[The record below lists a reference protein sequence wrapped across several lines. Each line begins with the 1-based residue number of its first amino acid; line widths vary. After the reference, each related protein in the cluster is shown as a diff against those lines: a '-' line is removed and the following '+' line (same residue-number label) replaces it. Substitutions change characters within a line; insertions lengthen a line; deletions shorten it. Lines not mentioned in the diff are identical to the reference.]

1 MSHAYALAL
10 AYDGTDFAG
19 WQYQP
24 EHRTVQGELEK
35 ALERFYGER
44 VPTVGA
50 GRTDAGVHAL
60 GQVAG
65 FTVDRRYP
73 TPTLDQ
79 ALRALLPEDIRLLHT
94 ETVGAGFNPRRDAL
108 ARTYNYFFLSDDSLF
123 FKRYALIVDGALD
136 WDRMAAAARLFEG
149 PRDFAAVGGPVKPG
163 GSTVREIVHC
173 RLENGRNCRRL
184 CVTAN
189 AFLNRMVRSIVGCLL
204 AVGRGSLFPDEIVDL
219 LESRDR
225 GRAPAV
231 APAHGLFL
239 AGVSYAGFSY
249 NPDRGPFHT
258 LFIDG

>member
-24 EHRTVQGELEK
+24 EHRTVQGELER

-44 VPTVGA
+44 VPTAGA

-60 GQVAG
+60 GQVAS

-73 TPTLDQ
+73 VTTLDQ
-79 ALRALLPEDIRLLHT
+79 ALRALLPGDIRLLHT
-94 ETVGAGFNPRRDAL
+94 EEVGGRFNPRRDAL
-108 ARTYNYFFLSDDSLF
+108 ARTYNYFFLSGDSLF

-136 WDRMAAAARLFEG
+136 WERMAGAARFFEG
-149 PRDFAAVGGPVKPG
+149 RRDFAAVGGPVRPD
-163 GSTVREIVHC
+163 GSTDREIIRC
-173 RLENGRNCRRL
+173 RLENGRGCHRL
-184 CVTAN
+184 RVTAN

-204 AVGRGSLFPDEIVDL
+204 AVGRGSMTPDEVGKL

-239 AGVSYAGFSY
+239 ADVSYADFFY
-249 NPDRGPFHT
+249 DPDPGPFQNP
-258 LFIDG
+258 FIDL